1 VLLSQGEDVT
11 PRAAYRFFKA
21 TGPAGVDVCLL
32 TLADLLGTRGI
43 ELGREE
49 WAVRVDTVVALLD
62 AYYKQ
67 SEQVIRPPA
76 LITGED
82 VMRLGVPQGP
92 RVGEL
97 LEAVREAQAAGEVTT
112 REEAMDRV
120 KRLVEKD
127 SSTD

>member
-1 VLLSQGEDVT
+1 
-11 PRAAYRFFKA
+11 
-21 TGPAGVDVCLL
+21 VCLL

-82 VMRLGVPQGP
+82 VMRLGVRQGP

-97 LEAVREAQAAGEVTT
+97 LEAVREAQAAGDVAT
-112 REEAMDRV
+112 REEALELVRKLTMDDR
-120 KRLVEKD
+120 RQTTAGGP
-127 SSTD
+127 TDGV